1 MDIDADTGTEI
12 ARADNLPGMGPM
24 LSQMA
29 RADRNWT
36 ATMAAVIAS
45 RGSDGLLDEV
55 TDDLLE
61 GCGLGLIAG
70 RLGVKVGE
78 LARFLGSREDEYRGM
93 MKVKAD
99 LMAHETLEIAD
110 RADVEDVA
118 VAKLRID
125 TRFKLAKHWH
135 KEMYGD
141 KEMQVGIG
149 IGQPQAGSGGIQITF
164 VDASEGRKAE

>member
-12 ARADNLPGMGPM
+12 APADRGNLPGMGPM

-29 RADRNWT
+29 RADRMWT
-36 ATMAAVIAS
+36 ASMAAVIAS

-61 GCGLGLIAG
+61 GCGLRLIAG

-78 LARFLGSREDEYRGM
+78 LARFLGSREEAYRGM

-110 RADVEDVA
+110 RADVENVG

-141 KEMQVGIG
+141 KEAAVKVDT
-149 IGQPQAGSGGIQITF
+149 QITI
-164 VDASEGRKAE
+164 VHSSE

>member
-1 MDIDADTGTEI
+1 M
-12 ARADNLPGMGPM
+12 
-24 LSQMA
+24 
-29 RADRNWT
+29 
-36 ATMAAVIAS
+36 
-45 RGSDGLLDEV
+45 LDEV

-61 GCGLGLIAG
+61 GCGLSQIAQ
-70 RLGVKVGE
+70 RFGVKVGE
-78 LARFLGSREDEYRGM
+78 LARFLGSREEEYRGM

-125 TRFKLAKHWH
+125 TRFKLARHWH

-141 KEMQVGIG
+141 KEAAVKVDT
-149 IGQPQAGSGGIQITF
+149 QITI
-164 VDASEGRKAE
+164 VHSSE